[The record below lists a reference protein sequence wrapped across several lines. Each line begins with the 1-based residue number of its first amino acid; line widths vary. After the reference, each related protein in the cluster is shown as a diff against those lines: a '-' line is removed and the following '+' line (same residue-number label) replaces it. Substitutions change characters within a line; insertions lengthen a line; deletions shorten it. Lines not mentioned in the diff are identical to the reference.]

1 MLILHSA
8 FTPPTNGLFKTNS
21 MKICRF
27 GLIRLAFHLQMEPI
41 NLRTGKYF
49 GILRYLTVNGTLLTL
64 PTEKQLSPG
73 LTAPV
78 RT

>member
-1 MLILHSA
+1 MMDKFGKPLITRAPKWLGA
-8 FTPPTNGLFKTNS
+8 
-21 MKICRF
+21 
-27 GLIRLAFHLQMEPI
+27 E
-41 NLRTGKYF
+41 YF
-49 GILRYLTVNGTLLTL
+49 QSLKYLTVNGTLLTL